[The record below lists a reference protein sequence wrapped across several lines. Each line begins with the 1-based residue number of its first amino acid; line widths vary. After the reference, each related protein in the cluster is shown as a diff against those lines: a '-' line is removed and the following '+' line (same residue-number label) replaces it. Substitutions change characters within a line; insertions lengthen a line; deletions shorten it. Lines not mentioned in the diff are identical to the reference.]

1 MLSENNLETLWATL
15 LRISDYD
22 AISRQKIGNELSTS
36 HLGILSDMERT
47 SSEIQIQTQIQG
59 LTMLTSLRNLG
70 FL

>member
-36 HLGILSDMERT
+36 HLGISDMERT